1 MNNLRPARA
10 SASAFTLIELL
21 VVIAIIAILA
31 AILFP
36 VFAQA
41 KKAAKSI
48 VALSNVK
55 EIGLAEKM
63 YLNDFDDAYPCIVA
77 NPNNNGDEDGGCAP
91 HLGWYTANGGWV
103 ASIAPYVKSGGI
115 FLSPGATA
123 PFWIA
128 GPESGIVGTSSGNG
142 GADGWCPDGN
152 PNPPATHAY
161 WANALNAAAPGGVS
175 FMYRKA
181 FGGAAWFNGSPI
193 TDSMASNPSTNI
205 VNYEYAAWSTDP
217 TYTIWGQYPVGN
229 LNSLVLNVVFMD
241 GHAKKT
247 IGTQFRALRYGAEGF
262 SVPNTLNGPFTKNG
276 MSLDWFVNPDG
287 SNSSTPATNTS
298 DL

>member
-1 MNNLRPARA
+1 MNLHRSARTFTA
-10 SASAFTLIELL
+10 AFTLIELL

-55 EIGLAEKM
+55 EIGLSEKI
-63 YLNDFDDAYPCIVA
+63 YQNDYDDAYQCIVA
-77 NPNNNGDEDGGCAP
+77 NPDNNGDEDGGCAP
-91 HLGWYTANGGWV
+91 HLGWYTADGGWA
-103 ASIAPYVKSGGI
+103 ASLAPYTKNGGI
-115 FLSPGATA
+115 FLSPGAQA

-128 GPESGIVGTSSGNG
+128 GPETGAVGTSTGNG

-152 PNPPATHAY
+152 PNTAANHAY
-161 WANALNAAAPGGVS
+161 WANTLYNLAPTGVS

-181 FGGAAWFNGSPI
+181 IGGAAWFNGGPI
-193 TDSMASNPSTNI
+193 TDDMASSPAQNI
-205 VNYEYAAWSTDP
+205 VNYEYASWSTDP
-217 TYTIWGQYPVGN
+217 TYTIWGQYPVAN
-229 LNSLVLNVVFMD
+229 LNNMSLNCVMMD
-241 GHAKKT
+241 GHAKKF

-262 SVPNTLNGPFTKNG
+262 GVPNQLDGPFTKNG
-276 MSLDWFVNPDG
+276 MSLDWFINPDG
-287 SNSSTPATNTS
+287 SNSSTPASNTS
-298 DL
+298 DF